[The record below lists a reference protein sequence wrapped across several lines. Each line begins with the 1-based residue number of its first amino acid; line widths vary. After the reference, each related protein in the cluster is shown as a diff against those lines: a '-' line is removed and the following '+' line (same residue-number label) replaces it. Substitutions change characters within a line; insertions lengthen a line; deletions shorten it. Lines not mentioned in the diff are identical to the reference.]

1 MCQAVAFLPSIVEDE
16 WIRRM
21 QVIGGTLHA
30 FITGTARA
38 DMTLDQTSL
47 LTDQLKRPMRDLRLS
62 VIDRCNFRCTYCM
75 PEEEVGPDFPWLG
88 HDERLSFDEMLRL
101 VRQFTL
107 FGVEKIR
114 LTGGE
119 PLLRTHLDELIQGLR
134 EIPGIRDI
142 AMTTNGVLLPRF
154 AADLKAAG
162 LDRVTVSLDAL
173 DESIFRQMN
182 GGINFPEQV
191 LEGIAAAQSVGF
203 EDVKINT
210 VVRRDINLGEVIPIL
225 RQFKGSGVT
234 VRFIEYMD
242 VGNVNHWQRDQVVPT
257 AELIGHVSERWEIE
271 PIGKNYPGEVAD
283 RYRFA
288 DGSGEIG
295 FVSSISQPFCRS
307 CNRSRLSA
315 DGKLYTCLFATEG
328 TDLRELVRNGT
339 SDDELHAAIRNV
351 WENRHDQYSQL
362 RWGENTKKESKHKI
376 EMFYIGG

>member
-1 MCQAVAFLPSIVEDE
+1 MLSKEHK
-16 WIRRM
+16 
-21 QVIGGTLHA
+21 QVKKLIGVDRL
-30 FITGTARA
+30 
-38 DMTLDQTSL
+38 S
-47 LTDQLKRPMRDLRLS
+47 RPMRDLRLS

-75 PEEEVGPDFPWLG
+75 PEEEVGPDFPWL
-88 HDERLSFDEMLRL
+88 HHSERLTFDEMLRL
-101 VRQFTL
+101 VRQFARL
-107 FGVEKIR
+107 GVEKIR

-119 PLLRTHLDELIQGLR
+119 PLLRAQLDDLIRGLR
-134 EIPGIRDI
+134 EIPGIKDV

-173 DESIFRQMN
+173 DDDVFRQMN
-182 GGINFPEQV
+182 GGINYPEQV
-191 LEGIAAAQSVGF
+191 LEGIAAAQAAGL
-203 EDVKINT
+203 DDLKINT

-225 RQFKGSGVT
+225 RHFKGTGVT

-257 AELIGHVSERWEIE
+257 AELIERISERWEIE
-271 PIGKNYPGEVAD
+271 PQAKNYPGEVAD
-283 RYRFA
+283 RYCFS

-315 DGKLYTCLFATEG
+315 DGRLYTCLFATEG
-328 TDLRELVRNGT
+328 TDLRASVRNGT
-339 SDDELHAAIRNV
+339 SDDDLYDVIRAV
-351 WENRHDQYSQL
+351 WEARHDQYSQL
-362 RWGENTKKESKHKI
+362 RWGENTKQESKHKI